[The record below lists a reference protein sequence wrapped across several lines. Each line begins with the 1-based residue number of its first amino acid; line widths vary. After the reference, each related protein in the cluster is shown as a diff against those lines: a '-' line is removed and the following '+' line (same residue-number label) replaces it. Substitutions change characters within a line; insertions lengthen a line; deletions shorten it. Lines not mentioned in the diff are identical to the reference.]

1 VRIKS
6 EASQVLLSTCLYLSL
21 CAYLSAYMS
30 PQHEVHRPACRSI
43 SAISSSHAFIDQPD
57 ILLYHIAPSL
67 PFSSLLS
74 FSTSLHSTLSYRIV
88 SYRIVLYLIISYLIR
103 ELRPTLLYSNLPLAP
118 SVFTTDR
125 VHHTA
130 CIPQGLAGPV
140 SSPPPVLWQSGWGRR
155 RGRRLS

>member
-1 VRIKS
+1 MFRPLSLSSSLSLSLSLSLSPSLSPSLSLSLFQLSVEIKEARSKVVRIKS
-6 EASQVLLSTCLYLSL
+6 ETSQVLLSTCLYLSL

-103 ELRPTLLYSNLPLAP
+103 ELRPTLL
-118 SVFTTDR
+118 
-125 VHHTA
+125 
-130 CIPQGLAGPV
+130 
-140 SSPPPVLWQSGWGRR
+140 
-155 RGRRLS
+155 